1 MCPRSQYICRLNHSP
16 QSQMLWNTTSFYVL
30 NQLSFDS
37 MPVPAWNSTVISIV
51 SIVTTYTRDP
61 SVARKMGEEA
71 VLSGG
76 PCWSPLLL
84 SKLAAVRWSPVFL
97 HLHATCGYGNAYQG
111 RKPHT
116 WAPTPTVMRLDVMM
130 TARKHT
136 IHAVISARNMRALLE
151 LTFHLFLIIVSFFL
165 SNHCFLFPDCFS
177 ILLHFCLY
185 LSLGFPQFPSYCL
198 FFGPPFSQEHLAKS
212 SCPKLH
218 SFCGTA
224 SCSSFWDSLLC
235 TSEFNPLFLGCFPLS
250 RFDFLYCWS
259 MHSNNCLKKK

>member
-136 IHAVISARNMRALLE
+136 IHAVISARNMRAILE

-185 LSLGFPQFPSYCL
+185 CPWVFHSFHHTVYFLDLLFPRNTSPSLPVPSCTHSVGLPHVHHSGILFFAPLNSIHCFLVVSLSLDLISHIAG
-198 FFGPPFSQEHLAKS
+198 A
-212 SCPKLH
+212 
-218 SFCGTA
+218 
-224 SCSSFWDSLLC
+224 C
-235 TSEFNPLFLGCFPLS
+235 TQITV
-250 RFDFLYCWS
+250 
-259 MHSNNCLKKK
+259 